1 MGPKLNVLNYVWR
14 VVATGLSFLVF
25 GLGGVLIGLVG
36 YPLLLLFTNQKNR
49 AKYGQLLVHYNFA
62 FFAWFMKVLGIYSI
76 EIHHL
81 ERLYKKR
88 EAQQGMLLIANHPTL
103 IDVVLLLSLLKQS
116 DCVVK
121 SKLANNMATKG
132 PLLAAGY
139 IENNSPE
146 QLLESCVTVLNK
158 GRNLLIFPEGTR
170 TKDLNLLK
178 FKRGASL
185 IAIKSEQPIVPVT
198 IKCLPRMLAKGQK
211 WYKIPPSKPHFT
223 IKVGKPIFFDD
234 LLNGGETLSI
244 QSRKL
249 NRRLI
254 EYYNEELELGK
265 NNH

>member
-1 MGPKLNVLNYVWR
+1 MGTKLKSLNYAWR
-14 VVATGLSFLVF
+14 VIATGTSFVVF
-25 GLGGVLIGLVG
+25 GVGGVLIGLVA
-36 YPLLLLFTNQKNR
+36 YPLLLLLTNQKNR

-76 EIHHL
+76 EIHHQD
-81 ERLYKKR
+81 RLNR
-88 EAQQGMLLIANHPTL
+88 QGMFLIANHPTL

-121 SKLANNMATKG
+121 SKLAQNIATKG

-146 QLLESCVTVLNK
+146 QLLDSCVSVLAK

-170 TKDLNLLK
+170 TRDLTQLK

-185 IAIKSEQPIVPVT
+185 IALQSGSPIVPIS
-198 IKCLPRMLAKGQK
+198 IKCTPRMLAKGQK
-211 WYKIPPSKPHFT
+211 WYKIPRSKPHFT
-223 IKVGKPIFFDD
+223 IKVGNPIIFDD
-234 LLNGGETLSI
+234 LLNSGETLSI

-254 EYYNEELELGK
+254 EYYNEELGLGK
-265 NNH
+265 NNN